1 VNPSPPITLAIETAS
16 REGGIALLDAAGKE
30 HLEMLVAQRRHDDAL
45 MPAIERL
52 CQRAGLAPGDLQT
65 IGVSLGP
72 GGFTGIRIGVVTA
85 KILADTLGC
94 RLVGVPTAQV
104 LAASATPGTDGMHLA
119 ICLAAKQETVW
130 TQVFTWGEGAW
141 SSARKPSLIAALDLV
156 GSAGPS
162 RIVADAHFPQ
172 DARAAALERGIPMEP
187 PAYDPRACLRLTI
200 DAARRGDST
209 APIDLVP
216 LYPREPEAVTKWRQR
231 RSQAASSDPT
241 E

>member
-1 VNPSPPITLAIETAS
+1 MNPSPPITLAIETAS
-16 REGGIALLDAAGKE
+16 REGGLALLDASGRE
-30 HLEMLVAQRRHDDAL
+30 HTERLVAQRRHDDAL
-45 MPAIERL
+45 MPAIDRL
-52 CQRAGLAPGDLQT
+52 CRRAGLGPGDLNT

-104 LAASATPGTDGMHLA
+104 LAAAATPGTDGRRLA
-119 ICLAAKQETVW
+119 ICLAAKQATVW
-130 TQVFTWGEGAW
+130 AQVFTWGEDAW
-141 SSARKPSLIAALDLV
+141 GSAREPSVIPALDLV
-156 GSAGPS
+156 GRVGPA
-162 RIVADAHFPQ
+162 RIVADAHFPAE
-172 DARAAALERGIPMEP
+172 ARAAAQERGIPLELP
-187 PAYDPRACLRLTI
+187 VYDPRACLRLTI
-200 DAARRGDST
+200 AAAKRGECT

-216 LYPREPEAVTKWRQR
+216 LYPREPEAVTTWRQR